1 MPNPPS
7 ATAADDETP
16 PGERNAERPLTRRRT
31 GRRRHSRAPPPHNTL
46 ALAHAH
52 DPSAAPAT
60 DISIIVLGEIF
71 WVGAC
76 ALPPPPTPNRFGCP
90 RRADEAV
97 RPFASPPIFNA
108 PRTEHGR
115 RPRAAGAHHFFFF
128 SCTPLPFF
136 FYRNPLVHTHTHP
149 SSTWPAAAAAALV
162 PGRAAPQPA
171 ILSVKLSLPPP
182 QHTVVRFSRTPLT
195 SVVGAAKNIV
205 TTFARGFRFFVIA
218 STNLL
223 VFVKL
228 IINFV

>member
-1 MPNPPS
+1 MWQSARVRFYNNIYIFLYGFFSSSPPRTGWPHTLALPPPPTMPNPPS
-7 ATAADDETP
+7 ATVADDETQ

-31 GRRRHSRAPPPHNTL
+31 GRRRRSRAPPPHNTL

-128 SCTPLPFF
+128 SYTPLPFF
-136 FYRNPLVHTHTHP
+136 FYRNPLAHTHTRRLRGP
-149 SSTWPAAAAAALV
+149 PPPLRSSPAA
-162 PGRAAPQPA
+162 PRRSPQYYP
-171 ILSVKLSLPPP
+171 
-182 QHTVVRFSRTPLT
+182 
-195 SVVGAAKNIV
+195 
-205 TTFARGFRFFVIA
+205 
-218 STNLL
+218 
-223 VFVKL
+223 
-228 IINFV
+228 